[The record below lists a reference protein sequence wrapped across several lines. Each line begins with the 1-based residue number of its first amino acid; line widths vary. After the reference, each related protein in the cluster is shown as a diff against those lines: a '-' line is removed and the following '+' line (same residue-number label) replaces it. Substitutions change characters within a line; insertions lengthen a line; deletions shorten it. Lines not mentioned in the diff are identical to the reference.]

1 MRHFIRT
8 DNKIF
13 VQFHFE
19 TDAITA
25 TTKTFTKPS
34 RSESE
39 PKFNVESIEGYVSN
53 PWAPQMSD
61 LDLYYLLQ
69 ELTKDEEKS
78 VDAFHTRDAEIKEI
92 LEIRQHQ
99 TQNPLLKF
107 SIFDPLRNDS
117 ARKLRL
123 QRVSLVGQKLQ
134 CFHGILINTAISIGF
149 EGILL
154 GFVTIIETKFLFIAE
169 NLKKF

>member
-8 DNKIF
+8 ENKIF

-19 TDAITA
+19 QDAITA

-34 RSESE
+34 RSENE
-39 PKFNVESIEGYVSN
+39 PTFNVDSIDGYVSN

-61 LDLYYLLQ
+61 LELYYLLQ

-78 VDAFHTRDAEIKEI
+78 VDAFHIRDAEMKEV

-99 TQNPLLKF
+99 TLNPLLKF

-123 QRVSLVGQKLQ
+123 QRVCSGVCK
-134 CFHGILINTAISIGF
+134 
-149 EGILL
+149 
-154 GFVTIIETKFLFIAE
+154 IERFLE
-169 NLKKF
+169 YSG